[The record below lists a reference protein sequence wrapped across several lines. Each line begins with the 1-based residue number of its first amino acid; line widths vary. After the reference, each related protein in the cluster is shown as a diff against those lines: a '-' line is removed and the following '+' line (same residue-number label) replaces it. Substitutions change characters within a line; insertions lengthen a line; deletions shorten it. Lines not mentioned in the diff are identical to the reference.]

1 MEPGRPVDGTGWARR
16 PLWEFPGGCP
26 VTGMECVGKP
36 LRAGL
41 TPAQVPTGEG
51 RGRLGEWVGVCASIS
66 VRDPGFTE
74 SGGQGRWAVSPSF
87 LRRVV
92 TRVISGLETGEQAP
106 ELPLGRRG
114 VSSDACG
121 KGSEPSPPRPRPTAR
136 GVSLPPPP
144 PRAQTKSEAPRSPL
158 PHFRECA
165 PVHGTC

>member
-1 MEPGRPVDGTGWARR
+1 MEPVRPVDGMGWAGR
-16 PLWEFPGGCP
+16 PLWEFPGSCP

-121 KGSEPSPPRPRPTAR
+121 KGSEPPTPPSPTAH